1 MTVFISLLRG
11 INVGGNNM
19 VKMETLR
26 ELYAELKLRD
36 AASYVQSGNVV
47 FRSAA
52 KDSVRLGQQIEDGIE
67 RTFGHRPRVVLRTAA
82 ELRDV
87 VARNPFAARSGIEP
101 NRLLVTFLA
110 GQPSDEVRA
119 KVEALRTPPEEMYI
133 DGREIY
139 TYFPN
144 GISKTKLSL
153 PAVERALKIPGT
165 GRNWNTVTKL
175 VAMAGA
181 LEAR

>member
-52 KDSVRLGQQIEDGIE
+52 KDSVRLGKQIEDGIE

-101 NRLLVTFLA
+101 NRLLVTFLNGSLPPRYA
-110 GQPSDEVRA
+110 PRWRRC
-119 KVEALRTPPEEMYI
+119 ALRRKRCTSTDAKSTP
-133 DGREIY
+133 
-139 TYFPN
+139 TFPMGSRKPN
-144 GISKTKLSL
+144 SRS
-153 PAVERALKIPGT
+153 PR
-165 GRNWNTVTKL
+165 
-175 VAMAGA
+175 
-181 LEAR
+181 